1 AVLDGMAYTKNFS
14 QFDFDLTLKAE
25 NFRAINSTK
34 KQNELFYGLLY
45 IDSDLN
51 IQGDNV
57 QPVIDGR
64 IKVNENTNFT
74 IVLPQQKP
82 GIVEREGIV
91 QFIDMDSTAND
102 SLWLAPYDSL
112 NRSRILGF
120 DIATNIEIDREA
132 AFNMVIDEAN
142 GDFLNLKG
150 EANLTAGIDPSGEV
164 TLTGSYELYEG
175 SYQLSFNLLRRKF
188 NIQRGSR
195 IVWLGTP
202 LEATLD
208 VTATYIA
215 ETAPIDLVEG
225 QLIQPN
231 AVTRNYYRQE
241 LPFEVYLYMDGD
253 LLKPEI
259 SFDIVLPDDQ
269 NYNVSNDVITT
280 VETRLT
286 QLREQ
291 PSELNK

>member
-1 AVLDGMAYTKNFS
+1 
-14 QFDFDLTLKAE
+14 
-25 NFRAINSTK
+25 
-34 KQNELFYGLLY
+34 
-45 IDSDLN
+45 
-51 IQGDNV
+51 
-57 QPVIDGR
+57 
-64 IKVNENTNFT
+64 
-74 IVLPQQKP
+74 
-82 GIVEREGIV
+82 
-91 QFIDMDSTAND
+91 
-102 SLWLAPYDSL
+102 
-112 NRSRILGF
+112 

-132 AFNMVIDEAN
+132 SFNMVIDEAN

-150 EANLTAGIDPSGEV
+150 QGNLTAGIDPAGEV
-164 TLTGSYELYEG
+164 SLTGSYELYEG

-225 QLIQPN
+225 QLIQPS

-253 LLKPEI
+253 LMQPEI

-291 PSELNK
+291 PSELNKQVFALMLLNRFVSENPFQSSAAGMSCESFARQSVSKLVTEQLKQLAAGLIGGVDINFDVESGNDYTTGQRQNRTDLNVNLSKRLYNERF